1 MPYIRHPP
9 YKLISNRSLH
19 HKYGEVYQVVS
30 VLFAIRD
37 VAISVLASSCLL
49 GQWDIAFRR
58 LYPLPVLKWEPPIVS
73 TSVVGGGRDS
83 GRKEPSVVSLSS
95 PYCRLFGP
103 LFHFRLHY
111 LTQIIVPEDKNREVK
126 RFLCEG
132 GNHVLF
138 FFVYVCAKI
147 LA

>member
-58 LYPLPVLKWEPPIVS
+58 LYPLPVVKWEA
-73 TSVVGGGRDS
+73 TNRFHECCGGWER
-83 GRKEPSVVSLSS
+83 
-95 PYCRLFGP
+95 
-103 LFHFRLHY
+103 
-111 LTQIIVPEDKNREVK
+111 
-126 RFLCEG
+126 
-132 GNHVLF
+132 
-138 FFVYVCAKI
+138 
-147 LA
+147 